1 MSSLKKTSSTRF
13 TQTKGGNPMNRVHIL
28 LTVMV
33 VMVGALFAAHEAVAK
48 IIIGTDG
55 DDTLIGTDRDDRL
68 KGRGGDD
75 RLKGRGGDD
84 YLDGRGED
92 DSLNGSR
99 GDDKIAGGGENDEI
113 FPGEGDDVV
122 YAGNGDDLI
131 CARDTESVDYIDC
144 GGGFDKVETIH
155 GDDKIKRNCERA
167 LGPDRSDGEAQL
179 TP

>member
-1 MSSLKKTSSTRF
+1 
-13 TQTKGGNPMNRVHIL
+13 MNRVHIL
-28 LTVMV
+28 LTVTAG
-33 VMVGALFAAHEAVAK
+33 MVGSVFAAHEAVAK

-55 DDTLIGTDRDDRL
+55 DDTLIGTDR
-68 KGRGGDD
+68 DD

-167 LGPDRSDGEAQL
+167 LGTDRSDGEAQL